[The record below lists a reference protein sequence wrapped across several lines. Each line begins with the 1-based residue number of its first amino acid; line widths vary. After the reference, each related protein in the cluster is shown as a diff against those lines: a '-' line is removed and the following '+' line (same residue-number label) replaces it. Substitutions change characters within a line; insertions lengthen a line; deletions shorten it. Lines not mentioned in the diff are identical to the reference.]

1 MGRILLVG
9 TGSEVALNN
18 ATTLDNATVVRV
30 YNGSGAAATVSIA
43 KSSTGGYISTGTVT
57 IRDDT
62 IEVFE
67 KAPDSVISASSS
79 NVKGFKVGFTA

>member
-30 YNGSGAAATVSIA
+30 YNGSGSAATVSIA
-43 KSSTGGYISTGTVT
+43 KSSTGGYISTATVT
-57 IRDDT
+57 LPDDRV
-62 IEVFE
+62 EFFE
-67 KAPDSVISASSS
+67 KGPNDQISASASG
-79 NVKGFKVGFTA
+79 VKGFKVGFTA